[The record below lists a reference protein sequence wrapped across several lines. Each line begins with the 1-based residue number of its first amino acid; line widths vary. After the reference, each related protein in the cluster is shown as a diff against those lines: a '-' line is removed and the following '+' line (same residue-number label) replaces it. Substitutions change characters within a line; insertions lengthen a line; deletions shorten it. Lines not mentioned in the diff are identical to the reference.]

1 MNSRIACVLALAVS
15 SATAFAQQAEVRI
28 NQRLSSESTPS
39 GSTFQGTLVSPITLN
54 GRSCAKG
61 SLVQGVVTDVKKSGR
76 LRSPGVLQIEP
87 TSITCSGRRVSVS
100 AEPVRLEG
108 RSHTKRNVALIG
120 GGAAAGSIIG
130 GLAGGGKG
138 AIIGAA
144 IGAGTGTAGAAA
156 TGRHEAVIEPEAV
169 VAWNLSSSSPQAQA
183 RPRYSNDDRRESRY
197 RDDDDDR
204 DHDRDDDH
212 DRYSRHDGYRG
223 GVVYVIPDRDRSYL
237 RSCLASN
244 YRLPPGLAK
253 KGKIPPGHAKKM
265 ARAAYGD
272 PIPGACV
279 GDLAPIPQGW
289 SRVIVDD
296 RVLLLNAA
304 RDVIDY
310 FIWRNN

>member
-1 MNSRIACVLALAVS
+1 MNSRIAWVLALALS

-28 NQRLSSESTPS
+28 NQRLSSESTES
-39 GSTFQGTLVSPITLN
+39 GSTFEGSLVRPITLK
-54 GRSCAKG
+54 GRTCGKG
-61 SLVQGVVTDVKKSGR
+61 SLVHGVVSESKKSGR
-76 LRSPGVLQIEP
+76 LSSPGVLQVEP

-130 GLAGGGKG
+130 GLLGGGKG
-138 AIIGAA
+138 ALIGAA
-144 IGAGTGTAGAAA
+144 VGAGGGTAGAAA
-156 TGRHEAVIEPEAV
+156 GGRHEAIIEPEAV
-169 VAWNLSSSSPQAQA
+169 VAWNLTPSSAQTQT
-183 RPRYSNDDRRESRY
+183 RPHSNDDRDRENRY
-197 RDDDDDR
+197 RDDDDR
-204 DHDRDDDH
+204 DHDRDG
-212 DRYSRHDGYRG
+212 YSRHDGYHGR
-223 GVVYVIPDRDRSYL
+223 VVYVIPDRDRAYL

-244 YRLPPGLAK
+244 YQLPPGLAK
-253 KGKIPPGHAKKM
+253 KGKVPPGHAKKM
-265 ARAAYGD
+265 ARANYGD

-279 GDLAPIPQGW
+279 ARLAPIPQGW

-304 RDVIDY
+304 RNVIDY

>member
-1 MNSRIACVLALAVS
+1 MNSRITCVLALALS

-28 NQRLSSESTPS
+28 NQRLSSESTES
-39 GSTFQGTLVSPITLN
+39 GSTFEGSLVRPVTLN
-54 GRSCAKG
+54 GRTCAKG
-61 SLVQGVVTDVKKSGR
+61 SLVQGVVSDAKKSGR
-76 LRSPGVLQIEP
+76 LSSPGVLQVEP
-87 TSITCSGRRVSVS
+87 TSINCGGRRVSVS

-120 GGAAAGSIIG
+120 GGAAAGTVIG
-130 GLAGGGKG
+130 GLLGGGKG
-138 AIIGAA
+138 ALIGAA
-144 IGAGTGTAGAAA
+144 VGAGGGTAGAAA
-156 TGRHEAVIEPEAV
+156 GGGHEAIIEPEAV
-169 VAWNLSSSSPQAQA
+169 VAWNLSPTSAAQA
-183 RPRYSNDDRRESRY
+183 RPRYSNDDRTRDNRY

-204 DHDRDDDH
+204 DHDRDG
-212 DRYSRHDGYRG
+212 YSRHDGYHG
-223 GVVYVIPDRDRSYL
+223 GTVYVIPDRDRTYL

-253 KGKIPPGHAKKM
+253 KGKVPPGHARKM
-265 ARAAYGD
+265 QQAAYGD

-279 GDLAPIPQGW
+279 AQLAPIPQGW

-304 RDVIDY
+304 RNVIDY

>member
-1 MNSRIACVLALAVS
+1 MNSRIVCVLALAVS
-15 SATAFAQQAEVRI
+15 STIAFAQQAEVRI

-39 GSTFQGTLVSPITLN
+39 GSTFQGSLVSPIRLN

-61 SLVQGVVTDVKKSGR
+61 SLVQGVVSDVKKSGR

-87 TSITCSGRRVSVS
+87 TSITCSGRRMSVS

-156 TGRHEAVIEPEAV
+156 TGRHEAIIEPEAV
-169 VAWNLSSSSPQAQA
+169 VAWNLSSSPTQAQA
-183 RPRYSNDDRRESRY
+183 RPRYSDDDRRESRY
-197 RDDDDDR
+197 RDDDD
-204 DHDRDDDH
+204 DRDDDH

-279 GDLAPIPQGW
+279 GSLAPIPQGW

>member
-1 MNSRIACVLALAVS
+1 MNSRIACVLALALS

-28 NQRLSSESTPS
+28 NQRLSSESTES
-39 GSTFQGTLVSPITLN
+39 GSTFEGSLVRPITLN
-54 GRSCAKG
+54 GRTCAKG
-61 SLVQGVVTDVKKSGR
+61 SLVQGVVSDSKKSGR
-76 LRSPGVLQIEP
+76 LSSPGVLQVEP

-130 GLAGGGKG
+130 GLLGGGKG
-138 AIIGAA
+138 ALIGAA
-144 IGAGTGTAGAAA
+144 VGAGGGTAGAA
-156 TGRHEAVIEPEAV
+156 TGGRHEATIEPEAV
-169 VAWNLSSSSPQAQA
+169 VAWNLSPSSSQTQA
-183 RPRYSNDDRRESRY
+183 RPRYNNDDRSRDEQRY

-204 DHDRDDDH
+204 DHDRDG
-212 DRYSRHDGYRG
+212 YSRHNGYRG
-223 GVVYVIPDRDRSYL
+223 GAVYVIPDRDRTYL

-253 KGKIPPGHAKKM
+253 KGKVPPGHARKM
-265 ARAAYGD
+265 QQAAYGD

-279 GDLAPIPQGW
+279 ARLAPIPQGW

-304 RDVIDY
+304 RNVIDY

>member
-1 MNSRIACVLALAVS
+1 MLALALS

-28 NQRLSSESTPS
+28 NQRLSSESTES
-39 GSTFQGTLVSPITLN
+39 GSTFEGSLVRPVTLN
-54 GRSCAKG
+54 GRTCAKG
-61 SLVQGVVTDVKKSGR
+61 SLVQGVVSDAKKSGR
-76 LRSPGVLQIEP
+76 LSSPGVLQVEP
-87 TSITCSGRRVSVS
+87 TSINCGGRRVSVS

-120 GGAAAGSIIG
+120 GGAAAGTVIG
-130 GLAGGGKG
+130 GLLGGGKG
-138 AIIGAA
+138 ALIGAA
-144 IGAGTGTAGAAA
+144 VGAGGGTAGAAA
-156 TGRHEAVIEPEAV
+156 GGGHEAIIEPEAV
-169 VAWNLSSSSPQAQA
+169 VAWNLSPTSAAQA
-183 RPRYSNDDRRESRY
+183 RPRYSNDDRTRDNRY

-204 DHDRDDDH
+204 DHDRDG
-212 DRYSRHDGYRG
+212 YSRHDGYHG
-223 GVVYVIPDRDRSYL
+223 GTVYVIPDRDRTYL

-253 KGKIPPGHAKKM
+253 KGKVPPGHARKM
-265 ARAAYGD
+265 QQAAYGD

-279 GDLAPIPQGW
+279 AQLAPIPQGW

-304 RDVIDY
+304 RNVIDY

>member
-1 MNSRIACVLALAVS
+1 VLALALS

-28 NQRLSSESTPS
+28 NQRLSSESTES
-39 GSTFQGTLVSPITLN
+39 GSTFEGSLVRPVTLN
-54 GRSCAKG
+54 GRTCAKG
-61 SLVQGVVTDVKKSGR
+61 SLVQGVVSDAKKSGR
-76 LRSPGVLQIEP
+76 LSSPGVLQVEP
-87 TSITCSGRRVSVS
+87 TSINCGGRRVSVS

-120 GGAAAGSIIG
+120 GGAAAGTVIG
-130 GLAGGGKG
+130 GLLGGGKG
-138 AIIGAA
+138 ALIGAA
-144 IGAGTGTAGAAA
+144 VGAGGGTAGAAA
-156 TGRHEAVIEPEAV
+156 GGRHEAIIEPEAV
-169 VAWNLSSSSPQAQA
+169 VAWNLSPTSAAQA
-183 RPRYSNDDRRESRY
+183 RPRYSNDDRTRDNRY

-204 DHDRDDDH
+204 DHDRDG
-212 DRYSRHDGYRG
+212 YSRHDGYHG
-223 GVVYVIPDRDRSYL
+223 GTVYVIPDRDRTYL

-253 KGKIPPGHAKKM
+253 KGKVPPGHARKM
-265 ARAAYGD
+265 QQAAYGD

-279 GDLAPIPQGW
+279 AQLAPIPQGW

-304 RDVIDY
+304 RNVIDY